1 MKLERDESGAKV
13 GRFYREGKEVRFDG
27 LVESRTAYSKEEV
40 VAADDDV
47 VVESEKIL
55 EPELNGKND
64 AAELEVKKPEKTEQ
78 IVQPDPIQA
87 EATTSTKTKTPEK
100 VEKVEPA
107 ELFKKVEPRPL
118 ETEQEVA
125 VYVVHVESVDRVWVS
140 RLQEDEAILSLM
152 ADLAELQK
160 TLTKASRKKAG
171 AVFGAVYPGDGEF
184 YRVVLEDRAGP
195 GLVTVH
201 YMDFGNSDVIPV
213 ETLLNLPGHIAS
225 LPAFSIPINF
235 SSGLE
240 ASPENL
246 DLVRNTL
253 EADNLTVTMV
263 DGKGHF
269 KIDGRKVFCSSQD
282 FPALTPVAEVERP
295 SVAPVYEVPVE
306 VPAEAVEVPK
316 KDEPKSEEN
325 IEEEIVPAPSVVK
338 DLIKKFSEPSGPD
351 VEAERAGAVLNQ
363 SQQPQ
368 KIPTGIQGAGE
379 GPEETAVTECAD
391 KIKKWVNGEQVVA
404 KFPGI
409 GWRSAVV
416 LDCTES
422 GVMISTSLDGS
433 MIMVDHC
440 DVKSDSVPSDA
451 LNLLERDLNRNF
463 RPVRSEAATSRTEA
477 VPAVTKINI
486 RTEDNMS
493 ARPLSNI
500 GQKTLPASSEL
511 GKYSTTAS
519 GSRHLQAVIAMRNYE
534 LNRWDQVLILHF

>member
-64 AAELEVKKPEKTEQ
+64 AAELEVKEPEKTEQ